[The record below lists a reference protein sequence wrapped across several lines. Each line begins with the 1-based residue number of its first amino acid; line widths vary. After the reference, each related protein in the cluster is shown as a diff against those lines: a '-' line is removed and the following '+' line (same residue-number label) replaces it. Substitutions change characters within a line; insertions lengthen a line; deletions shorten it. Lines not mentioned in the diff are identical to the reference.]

1 MCKLHLELGLI
12 CHPQY
17 QSKTNEQSSRNGV
30 VERCCSAGA
39 RESSY
44 PATDGEP
51 TENRQVIWGPWT
63 HSLGKE
69 AGRKHPEYYST
80 LVT

>member
-1 MCKLHLELGLI
+1 M
-12 CHPQY
+12 
-17 QSKTNEQSSRNGV
+17 

-51 TENRQVIWGPWT
+51 TENSQVIWGPWT

-69 AGRKHPEYYST
+69 AERKHPEYYST
-80 LVT
+80 SNIKEQREREREREGNR